1 MSRILNIY
9 CKTAIHFL
17 HTKRNVKGPFNITT
31 SKNEHLFTNYVQTL
45 NLTDGLIVMKVNIGH
60 CELGI
65 FYLVLCSLNR
75 NLIKT
80 QTKTKTIVQQMSC

>member
-1 MSRILNIY
+1 MSRNLNIY

-17 HTKRNVKGPFNITT
+17 HTKSNVKGPFNITT
-31 SKNEHLFTNYVQTL
+31 SKNEQVFTNYVQTL

-75 NLIKT
+75 N
-80 QTKTKTIVQQMSC
+80 